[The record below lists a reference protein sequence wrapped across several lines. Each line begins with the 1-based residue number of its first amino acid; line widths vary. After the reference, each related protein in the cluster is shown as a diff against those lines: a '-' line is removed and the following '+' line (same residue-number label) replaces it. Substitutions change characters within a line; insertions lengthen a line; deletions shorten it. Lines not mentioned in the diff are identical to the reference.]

1 MCTLKCVELQHV
13 LETVFTNESKK
24 LKYNNIY
31 LYIFVILFILHVN
44 QQEKLCFYPNP
55 LSNSL
60 VSSVSSRKIKIYYY
74 NFACVIY
81 IDINNPLFFPFIS
94 PLLPFLPS
102 SWFYSLN
109 TLYIHQQKEK
119 NSYNHNS
126 IKLINI
132 HQGGQRPTRMQ
143 FIALCIHICRYIC
156 IHFCC
161 SLFRRY
167 HYICPYKEILIVL
180 FSYRKTTDVPK

>member
-81 IDINNPLFFPFIS
+81 IDINNPLFFLLFRHYFRFYPLHGFILS
-94 PLLPFLPS
+94 
-102 SWFYSLN
+102 
-109 TLYIHQQKEK
+109 TLYI
-119 NSYNHNS
+119 Y
-126 IKLINI
+126 INKKRRTAI
-132 HQGGQRPTRMQ
+132 TI
-143 FIALCIHICRYIC
+143 IA
-156 IHFCC
+156 
-161 SLFRRY
+161 S
-167 HYICPYKEILIVL
+167 
-180 FSYRKTTDVPK
+180 S